1 MKTKVKNR
9 KIKHRLSRKK
19 YSKKK
24 GGDPT
29 EEDRQI
35 STTVRIKPQPVQKN
49 RNRALS
55 EIIFG
60 RSTSSVSPTSSVS
73 STDTPIIEPQVTLTR
88 HNNRSSNRDKTFRR
102 MLKMP
107 SWLKRNAEIKTIED
121 TSSDN
126 TSSDNT
132 SSETNSTNNSV
143 EIEAEEIRNPLRLN
157 GGKRKNTK
165 KIKNTKRFKK
175 QKYKK

>member
-35 STTVRIKPQPVQKN
+35 STTVRIKPQSVQRN
-49 RNRALS
+49 RNRVLS
-55 EIIFG
+55 ELIFG
-60 RSTSSVSPTSSVS
+60 RSTSSVSPTDTP
-73 STDTPIIEPQVTLTR
+73 TDTPTIEPQVTLTR

-102 MLKMP
+102 MLTMP

-126 TSSDNT
+126 TLSDNT
-132 SSETNSTNNSV
+132 SSETNSTNNSL

-165 KIKNTKRFKK
+165 RLKNYKTSKKIKR
-175 QKYKK
+175 